1 MAEETKWCSLVS
13 YSQDSAET
21 RRPDPPYL
29 HTYFFCNF
37 FGKTFWFDAPMVLHL
52 IPWMAATSYAF
63 VVFLNHLQIHSDKY
77 VSPPPWRVK
86 EDRIPVAACC
96 SIQYEQRGGKVWL
109 QHLGTMMKG
118 GAQFF
123 VGMTVLLH
131 QNLSYYRA
139 GLKAT
144 GQLLR
149 NPNGM
154 VNPNDIKDLTV
165 L

>member
-1 MAEETKWCSLVS
+1 
-13 YSQDSAET
+13 
-21 RRPDPPYL
+21 
-29 HTYFFCNF
+29 
-37 FGKTFWFDAPMVLHL
+37 
-52 IPWMAATSYAF
+52 
-63 VVFLNHLQIHSDKY
+63 
-77 VSPPPWRVK
+77 
-86 EDRIPVAACC
+86 
-96 SIQYEQRGGKVWL
+96 
-109 QHLGTMMKG
+109 MKG